1 MSGLTEPIH
10 VLHVDDNSELV
21 DVAAEM
27 VERERDQFS
36 VETATSA
43 SDGLDRLAEA
53 SFDCIVSDYQ
63 MPGINGIEFLEI
75 IRKNH
80 PDLPFILYTGKGSE
94 EVASDAIAAGVT
106 DYLQKQTGMEQY
118 ELLANRIENAVKQ
131 CRATQ
136 RATELERVRGLV
148 ADINQA
154 LVRASSQSEIDR
166 RVCEIVTNSK
176 PYLFAWIGEHDP
188 DTQTVEARTGSGVE
202 QGYLDDIEIT
212 TDDSATGQ
220 GPTGE
225 AVRTTEISIAQNIQD
240 ADEYAPWRHQ
250 ALERGYRSSI
260 ALPLVY
266 DDTLYG
272 VLNVY
277 ADRPNAFDDQ
287 ETEVLA
293 ELGDDIAN
301 AIHNQTVQRTLERER
316 DRFQHL
322 VEGIE
327 HYAIFMLDED
337 GYVETW
343 NTGAEEIKGYTE
355 AEIIGEHY
363 RRFFSEKAVDDGR
376 PEQLLTRAEE
386 KGVVKSED
394 WRVRKDG
401 SQFWADITLT
411 ALYDESDDLR
421 GYAKVTQDLT
431 DQRRRQQQLKRQ
443 NERLERFTEVVSH
456 DLRNPLNVAQ
466 TRLDLVR
473 DEYDNEDLEAA
484 ADAVERSRTLIDEL
498 LTLARETEEIGDIE
512 PVSLSDVLEECWTN
526 VETADSTLVPNAS
539 QTVSTDPSQ
548 LKQLLENLIR
558 NAIDHGG
565 EDVTVTVG
573 DLEGGFYVADDGP
586 GIPSD
591 ERDNVFE
598 TGYSTV
604 DDGTGLG
611 LTIVQA
617 IADAHGWD
625 IRVTNSEAGGTR
637 FEILGVT
644 VSDQ

>member
-1 MSGLTEPIH
+1 MSELTKSVH
-10 VLHVDDNSELV
+10 VLHIDDNSELV
-21 DVAAEM
+21 DMAAEM
-27 VERERDQFS
+27 VERKREQFS
-36 VETATSA
+36 VETATSP
-43 SDGLDRLAEA
+43 SDGLDRLAETA
-53 SFDCIVSDYQ
+53 FDCIVSDYQ
-63 MPGINGIEFLEI
+63 MPGTDGIEFLETV
-75 IRKNH
+75 REDH
-80 PDLPFILYTGKGSE
+80 PNLPFILYTGKGSE

-118 ELLANRIENAVKQ
+118 ELLANRIENAVEQ

-136 RATELERVRGLV
+136 RATELERIRDLV

-154 LVRASSQSEIDR
+154 LVRASGQSEIDR
-166 RVCEIVTNSK
+166 HVCEIFANSE
-176 PYLFAWIGEHDP
+176 PYLFTWIGEHDP
-188 DTQTVEARTGSGVE
+188 DTQTIEVRAGAGVE

-212 TDDSATGQ
+212 TDDSATSQ

-225 AVRTTEISIAQNIQD
+225 SVRTNEISVEQNIQET
-240 ADEYAPWRHQ
+240 DEYAPWRDQ

-266 DDTLYG
+266 EDTLYG

-277 ADRPNAFDDQ
+277 ADRPNAFDYQ

-301 AIHNQTVQRTLERER
+301 ALHNQAVQRTLERER
-316 DRFQHL
+316 NRFKHL

-327 HYAIFMLDED
+327 HYAIFMLDEE

-343 NTGAEEIKGYTE
+343 NAGAEDIKGYTE
-355 AEIIGEHY
+355 AEILGEHY
-363 RRFFSEKAVDDGR
+363 RRFFSEEAVEDGR

-386 KGVVKSED
+386 EGVVKRED

-411 ALYDESDDLR
+411 ALYNESDNLR

-431 DQRRRQQQLKRQ
+431 EQRRHQQQLKRQ
-443 NERLERFTEVVSH
+443 NERLERFTKVVSH
-456 DLRNPLNVAQ
+456 DLRNLLNVAQ
-466 TRLDLVR
+466 IRLNLVR

-484 ADAVERSRTLIDEL
+484 ADAVERSCTLIDDL
-498 LTLARETEEIGDIE
+498 LALARETEETDDVE
-512 PVSLSDVLEECWTN
+512 PVILSDVIKECWPT
-526 VETADSTLVPNAS
+526 VDTTDGTLVTNAS
-539 QTVSTDPSQ
+539 QTIRADPSQ
-548 LKQLLENLIR
+548 LKQLFENLIR
-558 NAIDHGG
+558 NAVDHGG
-565 EDVTVTVG
+565 DDVTVTIG
-573 DLEGGFYVADDGP
+573 DLEEGFYVADDGP
-586 GIPSD
+586 GIPKG

-598 TGYSTV
+598 TGYSTA

-625 IRVTNSEAGGTR
+625 IRVTNSEAGGAQ
-637 FEILGVT
+637 FNILGVT
-644 VSDQ
+644 VSD